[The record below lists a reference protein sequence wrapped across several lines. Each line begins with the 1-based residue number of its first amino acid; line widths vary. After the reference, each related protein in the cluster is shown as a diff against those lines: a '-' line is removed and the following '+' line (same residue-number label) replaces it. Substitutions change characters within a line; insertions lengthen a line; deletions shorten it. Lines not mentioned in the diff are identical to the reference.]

1 MTSPKPYEIK
11 NTSIAITDVGSL
23 SSQHL
28 AMTIAQAAD
37 DRKAADIVLL
47 RVEEVSYLAD
57 YFVIATGFS
66 RTQIRAIAES
76 IEEKVDQV
84 YHKQPHRVEGKQEGN
99 WVLLDYGD
107 VIVHIF
113 LPEERDFYSLEAF
126 WGHADRTNFNSRSI
140 DTNSYEQA
148 LNPILPGS

>member
-1 MTSPKPYEIK
+1 MTNPKPYELK
-11 NTSIAITDVGSL
+11 NTSREITNVASL
-23 SSQHL
+23 DSQHL

-47 RVEEVSYLAD
+47 RVEEVSYIAD

-66 RTQIRAIAES
+66 RTQVRAIAES

-84 YHKQPHRVEGKQEGN
+84 YHKQPRRTEGKQEGN

-113 LPEERDFYSLEAF
+113 LPEERDFYGLEAF
-126 WGHADRTNFNSRSI
+126 WGHADRINFNSQPI
-140 DTNSYEQA
+140 NSSHEQA
-148 LNPILPGS
+148 FNPILPSS